1 MQKAQRGAYAPLWC
15 SCFSELFLFFLAG
28 GSAALKPIP
37 GCPKQADC
45 FGCAGRGL
53 PILQKNQFAALAPC
67 CSCYVWSRILFLL
80 SSFALCVIIFVVIY
94 TKQRSEEHTSELQ

>member
-28 GSAALKPIP
+28 GNAALKPIP
-37 GCPKQADC
+37 GCLKQADC

-53 PILQKNQFAALAPC
+53 PILQKDQFAALAPC

-80 SSFALCVIIFVVIY
+80 VSFRGFYFCCTNNIADPVPGFA
-94 TKQRSEEHTSELQ
+94 HTL